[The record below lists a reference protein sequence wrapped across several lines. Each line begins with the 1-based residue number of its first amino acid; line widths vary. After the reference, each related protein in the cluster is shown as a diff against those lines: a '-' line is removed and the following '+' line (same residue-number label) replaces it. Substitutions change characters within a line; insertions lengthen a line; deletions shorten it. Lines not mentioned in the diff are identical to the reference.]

1 MYHRR
6 KKSYRYGGTINQ
18 RLGGRVKSYGL
29 GGALLKVGSN
39 LAQGK
44 GFGSGALQGVGK
56 AAITP
61 GSGIG
66 AGAELAGNLLQKSKN
81 PALQGIGKGLDV
93 ASNFAPGGGGV
104 AGAVGDIAGMAGG
117 GAGGAGGAGGGGFGQ
132 GLMNM
137 LQGAGGAGGAAGAG
151 GGILGLAGQFLGA
164 EKGMKVKLM
173 KRGGT
178 VDYDNGGETPPSL
191 PFNAALAA
199 AMNDMGTSDD
209 PRRNQMARDNYYRSA
224 LQNRDLSLS
233 SDLLKDMKERGALDS
248 RETGVSFFK
257 TPEEAAKYYIDEN
270 KRFLEGTDFYKNLT
284 EGQGG
289 KFGQD
294 IYIDQQGMPVAYDKT
309 GKEVYGGMPRELQET
324 LVMQSHLDREGET
337 GESFVDR
344 SPQPYEIED
353 AIGRLMKEETGRG
366 RAATLNDALR
376 MSKSPFYSLD
386 NERDDGTYTGGVTK
400 KEAEEV
406 RRLFEK
412 GMEDEVQRLYN
423 KAAGSRREFNTDP
436 MVMQEL
442 GLYSPVTETE
452 QATSAGRQFNGG
464 ATPRRGV
471 KVMKAGGGPVYAE
484 HGTVTPTD
492 PQEPKEPYDGRSYFQ
507 KLADEASQIYSG
519 LEKVIDRSGT
529 EFSPRTDSISDLFMR
544 GYNQQERRDRAR
556 EESGQSG
563 RVDAFGDALA
573 AFSRGLEGKAPTKI
587 GGPETTSIFEL
598 TPLADAQKAY
608 ERSRMTQEARN
619 ASRQF
624 AGGRSP
630 VRLMKRR

>member
-1 MYHRR
+1 M
-6 KKSYRYGGTINQ
+6 SILQ
-18 RLGGRVKSYGL
+18 
-29 GGALLKVGSN
+29 AL
-39 LAQGK
+39 
-44 GFGSGALQGVGK
+44 
-56 AAITP
+56 
-61 GSGIG
+61 
-66 AGAELAGNLLQKSKN
+66 
-81 PALQGIGKGLDV
+81 
-93 ASNFAPGGGGV
+93 
-104 AGAVGDIAGMAGG
+104 G
-117 GAGGAGGAGGGGFGQ
+117 GAGGAGGAGGNF
-132 GLMNM
+132 LN
-137 LQGAGGAGGAAGAG
+137 
-151 GGILGLAGQFLGA
+151 LAGQFLG
-164 EKGMKVKLM
+164 ERGMKVKLM

-344 SPQPYEIED
+344 SPQPYDIED

-436 MVMQEL
+436 MVMPEL

-464 ATPRRGV
+464 AVSNNKQMMKTNMAYGGTPHRGV
-471 KVMKAGGGPVYAE
+471 KLMKAGGGPVYAE
-484 HGTVTPTD
+484 HGTVTPTE

-507 KLADEASQIYSG
+507 RFADEVGQIGAGLLGMDDSLDRHSQRGIQG
-519 LEKVIDRSGT
+519 MADEKSVFEMLSKI
-529 EFSPRTDSISDLFMR
+529 PSDFMKA
-544 GYNQQERRDRAR
+544 YLKQEETDRAR

-624 AGGRSP
+624 AGGRAP